1 MYHFLWLQYSYYG
14 LGIPKCMSSL
24 KLQVP
29 GKNSLQ
35 QSKLQQKRKKML
47 RVFIISTVLSDTDN
61 LQLLET
67 VITLCSKKKGGL
79 GKKMLKKAER
89 RGSKE
94 EGAASF

>member
-1 MYHFLWLQYSYYG
+1 
-14 LGIPKCMSSL
+14 MSSL

-47 RVFIISTVLSDTDN
+47 RVFIIYTVLGDTDN

-67 VITLCSKKKGGL
+67 VITLSSKKWGAWE
-79 GKKMLKKAER
+79 AER